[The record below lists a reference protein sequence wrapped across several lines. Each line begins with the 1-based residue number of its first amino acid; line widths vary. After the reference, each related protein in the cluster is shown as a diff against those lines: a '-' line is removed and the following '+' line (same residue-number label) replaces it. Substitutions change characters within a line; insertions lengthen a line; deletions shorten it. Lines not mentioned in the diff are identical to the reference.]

1 MKNRVL
7 IILAIS
13 FMMGTAAYSQNQ
25 QIGKSYT
32 RSFVDKDFSLDKVYN
47 KATGAKVSER
57 DYRKIHEENPKL
69 YLEREIDEE
78 GHVVRYLYDPNNPTV
93 SDKPNLMTNIPEK
106 GSVPNFKLTAID
118 GNKIELNKLQG
129 KLVIVRFEKGA
140 GDFRFKKNEIADLDK
155 KINSLKN
162 KENIEA
168 IIIFECPEDE
178 VRKGFDLKDSNFK
191 LIADGRIFGIKYD
204 VHFYP
209 TTLLIDQN
217 GKLIK
222 VFFYSDDIN
231 LEEYMK

>member
-1 MKNRVL
+1 MKNKVL

-13 FMMGTAAYSQNQ
+13 FIIGTAAYGQNQ

-32 RSFVDKDFSLDKVYN
+32 RSFVDKDFSPDKVYN

-57 DYRKIHEENPKL
+57 DYRKILEENPRL

-78 GHVVRYLYDPNNPTV
+78 GNVIRYLYDPNKPTV

-118 GNKIELNKLQG
+118 GKKIELANLQG
-129 KLVIVRFEKGA
+129 KLVILRFEQGA
-140 GDFRFKKNEIADLDK
+140 GDLRFKKNEIADLDK

-162 KENIEA
+162 KENVEA
-168 IIIFECPEDE
+168 IILFECPEEE

-191 LIADGRIFGIKYD
+191 LIADGRNFSFKYD

-222 VFFYSDDIN
+222 VYFNSEDIN
-231 LEEYMK
+231 LEEYIK